1 MAQVMKPVGEEIKAA
16 DGSGGS
22 GSSDA
27 AGIGH
32 ITIDLIKKT
41 DGDTDFKLGR
51 FLEEPDSHKFR
62 CPHCNACI
70 ENINVVRRGEPGPII
85 TTPGDPRGPI
95 TTYPGDPRGPITTNP
110 GDPLGPIPTN
120 PGDPR
125 GPITTYPGDPQ
136 GPITTNPGD
145 PLGPIPTNPGDPRGP
160 ITTYPGD
167 PLGPIPTNPG
177 DPREPII
184 CASCSSFLVFI
195 GDKLTA
201 MCNPQRH
208 PEPEPGVPAKKWD
221 ILKSIVYG
229 GLLESIASLTVVT
242 SAAGAD
248 ATALKILALG
258 LANVIGGL
266 FVIGHNLMELRN
278 ESNDQS
284 GGPSTAN
291 EETGRYHRELGL
303 KENFIRH
310 ATVAVLSFL
319 LFGLV
324 APVTYSF
331 SFLKSG
337 NKDLK
342 LVAVAAASLVCITVL
357 AIGKAYTQKASGF
370 FGYIKTVSSFVIP
383 GFMAS
388 GVSYVVGDLIE
399 KLLEKLGLFES
410 SSAFA
415 LSLPGTATPESG
427 WGFY

>member
-1 MAQVMKPVGEEIKAA
+1 MAQVGEEIKAA

-62 CPHCNACI
+62 CPNCNACI
-70 ENINVVRRGEPGPII
+70 ENINVVHGGENPVGPQ
-85 TTPGDPRGPI
+85 GPI
-95 TTYPGDPRGPITTNP
+95 TTSPVDPPTTNPVDPPGPITTNP
-110 GDPLGPIPTN
+110 
-120 PGDPR
+120 DPR
-125 GPITTYPGDPQ
+125 W
-136 GPITTNPGD
+136 
-145 PLGPIPTNPGDPRGP
+145 
-160 ITTYPGD
+160 
-167 PLGPIPTNPG
+167 
-177 DPREPII
+177 PII

-201 MCNPQRH
+201 MCNPQRQPQ

-229 GLLESIASLTVVT
+229 GLLESIASLTIVT

-284 GGPSTAN
+284 GGSRTAN

-342 LVAVAAASLVCITVL
+342 LVAVAAASLVCISVL

-370 FGYIKTVSSFVIP
+370 FGYMKTVSSFVIP

-388 GVSYVVGDLIE
+388 GVSYVVGDLIK

>member
-1 MAQVMKPVGEEIKAA
+1 M
-16 DGSGGS
+16 
-22 GSSDA
+22 
-27 AGIGH
+27 
-32 ITIDLIKKT
+32 
-41 DGDTDFKLGR
+41 
-51 FLEEPDSHKFR
+51 
-62 CPHCNACI
+62 I
-70 ENINVVRRGEPGPII
+70 E
-85 TTPGDPRGPI
+85 
-95 TTYPGDPRGPITTNP
+95 
-110 GDPLGPIPTN
+110 
-120 PGDPR
+120 
-125 GPITTYPGDPQ
+125 
-136 GPITTNPGD
+136 
-145 PLGPIPTNPGDPRGP
+145 
-160 ITTYPGD
+160 
-167 PLGPIPTNPG
+167 
-177 DPREPII
+177 
-184 CASCSSFLVFI
+184 

-201 MCNPQRH
+201 MCNPQRQPQ

-229 GLLESIASLTVVT
+229 GLLESIASLTIVT

-284 GGPSTAN
+284 GGSRTAN
-291 EETGRYHRELGL
+291 EET
-303 KENFIRH
+303 
-310 ATVAVLSFL
+310 
-319 LFGLV
+319 V

-342 LVAVAAASLVCITVL
+342 LVAVAAASLVCISVL

-370 FGYIKTVSSFVIP
+370 FGYMKTVSSFVIP

-388 GVSYVVGDLIE
+388 GVSYVVGDLIK

>member
-1 MAQVMKPVGEEIKAA
+1 MDIAFLTTQVTPLP
-16 DGSGGS
+16 
-22 GSSDA
+22 DA
-27 AGIGH
+27 
-32 ITIDLIKKT
+32 
-41 DGDTDFKLGR
+41 
-51 FLEEPDSHKFR
+51 
-62 CPHCNACI
+62 
-70 ENINVVRRGEPGPII
+70 PG
-85 TTPGDPRGPI
+85 
-95 TTYPGDPRGPITTNP
+95 
-110 GDPLGPIPTN
+110 
-120 PGDPR
+120 
-125 GPITTYPGDPQ
+125 
-136 GPITTNPGD
+136 
-145 PLGPIPTNPGDPRGP
+145 
-160 ITTYPGD
+160 
-167 PLGPIPTNPG
+167 
-177 DPREPII
+177 
-184 CASCSSFLVFI
+184 
-195 GDKLTA
+195 
-201 MCNPQRH
+201 
-208 PEPEPGVPAKKWD
+208 KKWD

-229 GLLESIASLTVVT
+229 GLLESIASLNIVT

-258 LANVIGGL
+258 LANLIGGL

-278 ESNDQS
+278 DQS
-284 GGPSTAN
+284 GGFSAESADQIN
-291 EETGRYHRELGL
+291 EETSRYHRELGL
-303 KENFIRH
+303 RENFRLH
-310 ATVAVLSFL
+310 AIMTVLSFL

-388 GVSYVVGDLIE
+388 GVSYVVGDLIK

-410 SSAFA
+410 SSAFT